1 MRINVSIKNKTCS
14 KKHKANIGI
23 SFDGDA
29 DRIIMCDEKGK
40 MLLRSNN
47 CNVSQQVEIKENT

>member
-1 MRINVSIKNKTCS
+1 MRINVSSKIKHAV

-29 DRIIMCDEKGK
+29 DRIIMCDEKVK
-40 MLLRSNN
+40 LLM
-47 CNVSQQVEIKENT
+47 EIK